1 MSKRPLQERDRVT
14 GVLMTTMLRAVG
26 AWLVSLACDE
36 GSFAFHEVSFACDEG
51 FFAFHE
57 VSFACDEGSFAF
69 DEVSFACGEVCGTGI
84 CICTC
89 DRCTSGLFW
98 HVRGTRSALTHTL
111 CVPQGPM
118 ERGRDTGD
126 MDPRASA

>member
-36 GSFAFHEVSFACDEG
+36 GS
-51 FFAFHE
+51 FAFHE